1 MDALGYPVVVCAC
14 IGCRRRSLWLGNFR
28 RGKFSFFSPPSEKAR
43 FLLLTGGAP
52 TVYIPSPR
60 YTEAGRDVASE
71 ASAAADCVRG
81 LPLSL
86 LGEPVRLCGAK
97 IREEDSLEVVL
108 LFLVLCAEFP
118 FFPSVCL
125 LNVGVFRNL
134 HDATKGKKRL
144 FQFALFAVLFFY
156 FEHPRCDA
164 FCTFCIRI
172 KFSA

>member
-1 MDALGYPVVVCAC
+1 M
-14 IGCRRRSLWLGNFR
+14 
-28 RGKFSFFSPPSEKAR
+28 
-43 FLLLTGGAP
+43 TGGA

-125 LNVGVFRNL
+125 LNVGVY
-134 HDATKGKKRL
+134 TETCMTQQKGKSVGFSLLCLQYFFSILSTRGVMR
-144 FQFALFAVLFFY
+144 FALFA
-156 FEHPRCDA
+156 
-164 FCTFCIRI
+164 
-172 KFSA
+172 